1 MGGMLRTAAV
11 VVLYNPSQE
20 HLENI
25 VCYSD
30 SVGRVYAID
39 NSENRAPETAT
50 QLAAIPGVVYLPNQ
64 GNQGIAS
71 ALNIGAEQA
80 IADGYDLLLT
90 MDQDS
95 TATPGMVDALLSCF
109 ERFGR
114 NEVGIVS
121 PCHQL
126 GEEKKHYTGDC
137 DDIEVAMASGNLLN
151 LAAYA
156 AVGPFRT
163 DYFIDYVDHEYCLR
177 LRQHGYRI
185 IRANAAVLRHRL
197 GAMTWHRLLH
207 KQIKLGNHPPL
218 RRYYGY
224 RNMFH
229 LHRQYKDEF
238 PVYFRY
244 FYREIFQE
252 IGAVLLFE
260 QQKLEKLRM
269 MLRGYLDY
277 RQGIFG
283 KYRERS

>member
-1 MGGMLRTAAV
+1 MHPDIKIAAT

-20 HLENI
+20 HLQNI
-25 VCYSD
+25 AAYID
-30 SVGRVYAID
+30 SVDILYAVD
-39 NSENRAPETAT
+39 NSENPSAQTVTSLQSMPTVRYVCNRDN
-50 QLAAIPGVVYLPNQ
+50 L
-64 GNQGIAS
+64 GIAR

-126 GEEKKHYTGDC
+126 GEAKIQHSGDC
-137 DDIEVAMASGNLLN
+137 VDIEVAMASGNLLN
-151 LAAYA
+151 LAAFKA
-156 AVGPFRT
+156 TGPFRD

-207 KQIKLGNHPPL
+207 KQIKLGNHPPI

-224 RNMFH
+224 RNLFH
-229 LHRQYKDEF
+229 LHRQYKGEF

-260 QQKLEKLRM
+260 EQKLEKLRM
-269 MLRGYLDY
+269 MLRGYMDY
-277 RQGIFG
+277 RRGVFG